1 MLDTALETGLSGSGR
16 LHDLFL
22 SWEAMSPGD
31 YTKAGAGLTIYWG
44 WFESPFGP
52 ALVMGTDRGI
62 CGMGF
67 AAEMGEAG
75 AVQDLQRR
83 ASGMGGTVVIGGIYE
98 QSDKD
103 DDARVPA
110 WGELPL
116 LGWLFKNQQ
125 RVARRTELLVF
136 ITPRV
141 IAELK
146 PP

>member
-1 MLDTALETGLSGSGR
+1 VNKDSVGALTPSGY
-16 LHDLFL
+16 
-22 SWEAMSPGD
+22 AIN
-31 YTKAGAGLTIYWG
+31 TKHVKTQV
-44 WFESPFGP
+44 
-52 ALVMGTDRGI
+52 LV
-62 CGMGF
+62 
-67 AAEMGEAG
+67 EN
-75 AVQDLQRR
+75 
-83 ASGMGGTVVIGGIYE
+83 GGTVVIGGIYE

-110 WGELPL
+110 LGELPV